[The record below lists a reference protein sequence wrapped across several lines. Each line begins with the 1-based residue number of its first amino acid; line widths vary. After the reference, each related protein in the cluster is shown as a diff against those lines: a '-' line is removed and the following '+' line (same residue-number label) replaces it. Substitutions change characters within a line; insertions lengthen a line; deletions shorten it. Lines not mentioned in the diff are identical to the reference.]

1 MSHPGNSQPLCNYH
15 TLSLGFCCPCLLK
28 AYILDP
34 WARVSGKLKLLLSL
48 EVVYKRVWVSVKF
61 TIIVPSRD
69 HIQAAKC
76 CHLLEQEDLCC
87 CLFSQPCPTLCDPTD
102 SSLPGSSV
110 HECWS
115 CLPFPPPGDLP
126 DPGVEPE
133 SPVSPAWQADSLP
146 LSHQEL
152 PFCKMGYHLT
162 QVFLYTY
169 KRKHGP
175 QIISKPYFVHWV
187 HGVITG
193 SGETGIVDWSC
204 LRLWTCFSY
213 VFDGFKFTRN
223 CKGNTLISFLGLY

>member
-110 HECWS
+110 HGILQARMLELFAISSSRGSSRPRSWTRVS
-115 CLPFPPPGDLP
+115 CVSCMAGRFFTAEPPRAAIL
-126 DPGVEPE
+126 
-133 SPVSPAWQADSLP
+133 
-146 LSHQEL
+146 
-152 PFCKMGYHLT
+152 
-162 QVFLYTY
+162 
-169 KRKHGP
+169 
-175 QIISKPYFVHWV
+175 
-187 HGVITG
+187 
-193 SGETGIVDWSC
+193 
-204 LRLWTCFSY
+204 
-213 VFDGFKFTRN
+213 
-223 CKGNTLISFLGLY
+223 